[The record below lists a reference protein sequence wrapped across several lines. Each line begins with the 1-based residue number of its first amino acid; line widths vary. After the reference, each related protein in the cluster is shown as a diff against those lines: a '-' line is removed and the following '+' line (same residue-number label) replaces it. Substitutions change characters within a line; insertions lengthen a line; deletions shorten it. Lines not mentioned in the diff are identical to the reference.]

1 MGRKESNPHLTE
13 SESVVLPLD
22 HSPVGTLILARF
34 LHGFKPGFPV
44 WRYAGKVLNEA
55 RMADGLKLAY
65 FMVVREGAS
74 FLGGLLL
81 TDESGIPLDFRY
93 TEPITPT
100 KLQSVLYGKALES
113 HLREEVIQ
121 KALLKEL
128 KGSPDLFILP
138 ASDLAGGGMRRCDVP
153 RLPSR
158 RARRLLWRG
167 WERSSAPHPGSCCS
181 RWSKEHLRCGPSSLQ
196 VWIWLPRIRRRPS

>member
-1 MGRKESNPHLTE
+1 
-13 SESVVLPLD
+13 
-22 HSPVGTLILARF
+22 
-34 LHGFKPGFPV
+34 
-44 WRYAGKVLNEA
+44 
-55 RMADGLKLAY
+55 MADGLKLAY
-65 FMVVREGAS
+65 FMVVKEGAS

-138 ASDLAGGGMRRCDVP
+138 ASDLAGGWNAEVRCPALALQKSQEAPLARLGEVFRATP
-153 RLPSR
+153 RE
-158 RARRLLWRG
+158 LL
-167 WERSSAPHPGSCCS
+167 
-181 RWSKEHLRCGPSSLQ
+181 LQ
-196 VWIWLPRIRRRPS
+196 VVEGASPVRAIFASSVDLAAQDQAAAQLIEAGYHMDLVEPLERVTAALQTLVQPA